1 MLRSVD
7 WGINTDV
14 SEARKALIFGVKQT
28 EDCKD
33 CLILKMKEKI
43 SYNFHKSIWRG
54 TSLSAPV

>member
-7 WGINTDV
+7 WGIYTDV
-14 SEARKALIFGVKQT
+14 SEARKTLIFRVKQT

-33 CLILKMKEKI
+33 CLILKMMKKI
-43 SYNFHKSIWRG
+43 SYNFQKSIRRG